1 MSEIKMNEA
10 TEQITTNTLPLEKVH
25 ERLGARFREEDNWRV
40 PESYG
45 DEKAEYAIVRE
56 GGAGLIDL
64 SSRGRMRVAGSEAI
78 MFLNGLITNDMKT
91 LAENRWMAAAFPNVQ
106 GRLIAAVRVVRLADE
121 STKEKTSPT
130 FLIESEAA
138 THESVLKT
146 IARFT
151 MAGDFR
157 VTDLTSETTL
167 LSVQGEG
174 ATEIARKVLGG
185 AVAEIPR
192 DGALTIDLQQSVVTV
207 IRATHT
213 GEDGF
218 DLIVN
223 TTEAVALWDSLIEAG
238 AQPVGHDALEILR
251 IEAGIARYG
260 RDMDETNVVTE
271 TNLDDAVS
279 FTKGCYIGQEI
290 IARIK
295 YRGHVA
301 KKLSGLMFEQNE
313 PIEVGASIKS
323 AEGKDIG
330 RVTSVARSPRLNR
343 TIALGYVR
351 YEYLAAGT
359 SVKVVSGD
367 LEVAATVGVLP
378 FVLGSWQKDGLI

>member
-1 MSEIKMNEA
+1 MNEA
-10 TEQITTNTLPLEKVH
+10 TEQLMTNTLALEKLH
-25 ERLGARFREEDNWRV
+25 ERLGASFGDEQGWRV
-40 PESYG
+40 PASYG
-45 DEKAEYAIVRE
+45 DEGAEYATVRD

-64 SSRGRMRVAGSEAI
+64 SSRGRIRVSGSEAI

-91 LAENRWMAAAFPNVQ
+91 LAENHWMAAAFPNVQ
-106 GRLIAAVRVVRLADE
+106 GRLIAGVRVARLADE
-121 STKEKTSPT
+121 PANKKASPT
-130 FLIESEAA
+130 FLLETEPV

-151 MAGDFR
+151 MAGDFH
-157 VTDLTSETTL
+157 VTDITGETTL
-167 LSVQGEG
+167 LSVQGKG
-174 ATEIARKVLGG
+174 AREIAHTVLGE
-185 AVAEIPR
+185 AVAEIPP
-192 DGALTIDLQQSVVTV
+192 DGVLEIAWRQSTVTV

-213 GEDGF
+213 SEDGF
-218 DLIVN
+218 DLIVKS
-223 TTEAVALWDSLIEAG
+223 TQAYAMWESLTGAG

-251 IEAGIARYG
+251 IEGGIARYG

-301 KKLSGLMFEQNE
+301 KKLTGLMFERHE
-313 PIEVGASIKS
+313 PIEVGAAIKS
-323 AEGKDIG
+323 AEGKAIG
-330 RVTSVARSPRLNR
+330 RITSMAQSPGLER

-351 YEYLAAGT
+351 YEYLAPGT
-359 SVKVVSGD
+359 RVKVVSAE
-367 LEVAATVGVLP
+367 LEVAATVNALP
-378 FVLGSWQKDGLI
+378 FVHGSWYAT